1 MSLWGQHVAEDWD
14 TQEYDTELRAQQTYK
29 KQVRK
34 QCRIVKALVV
44 GTNHSLVKTAELTGF

>member
-1 MSLWGQHVAEDWD
+1 MSSWGWRVAEDWD
-14 TQEYDTELRAQQTYK
+14 AQEYDMQQTYK

-44 GTNHSLVKTAELTGF
+44 GTDHSLVKRVELKEF